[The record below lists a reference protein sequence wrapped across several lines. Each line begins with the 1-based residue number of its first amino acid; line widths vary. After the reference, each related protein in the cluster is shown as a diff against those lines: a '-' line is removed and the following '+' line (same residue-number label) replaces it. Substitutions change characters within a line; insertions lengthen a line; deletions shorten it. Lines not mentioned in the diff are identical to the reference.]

1 MQAKKEMKAIKALSN
16 KNKITAEEE
25 FETGRII
32 DGKKEYGKRFTVQ
45 ALPSTAGN
53 VAINTN
59 LSNITIIKL
68 EGMLYGTTLV
78 SNIPFMYSSQP
89 SVYHYFN
96 PSSSQ
101 IVIRATDDMSSY
113 SATETIYYTK
123 N

>member
-53 VAINTN
+53 IAINTN
-59 LSNITIIKL
+59 LSNITVTKL
-68 EGMLYGTTLV
+68 DGMIYGTALV
-78 SNIPFMYSSQP
+78 SSMPFMYTGQT

-96 PSSSQ
+96 PTNNQ
-101 IVIRATDDMSSY
+101 IIVRATDDMSSY